1 MSRAIMGSD
10 LFEPGDA
17 PVAQRET
24 EQTGTDQ
31 QQGEDVHAALL
42 ANGMPGTIGTFGRP
56 GYRAFDADRVKE
68 VLIIYPTEMEGSG
81 AGMEGFRD
89 RTASPSH
96 TVS

>member
-10 LFEPGDA
+10 LFEPVDA
-17 PVAQRET
+17 PVAQCET
-24 EQTGTDQ
+24 KQTGTDQ
-31 QQGEDVHAALL
+31 QQGKDVHAAPM
-42 ANGMPGTIGTFGRP
+42 ANGMPGTNEKRGMPVRLGRK
-56 GYRAFDADRVKE
+56 AERVKE
-68 VLIIYPTEMEGSG
+68 RLLSYPTEMEGSD

>member
-1 MSRAIMGSD
+1 MGSD

-42 ANGMPGTIGTFGRP
+42 ANGMPGTTEKP
-56 GYRAFDADRVKE
+56 GMPVRLGMEADRVE
-68 VLIIYPTEMEGSG
+68 DVLTSYPTEMEG
-81 AGMEGFRD
+81 
-89 RTASPSH
+89 
-96 TVS
+96 